1 MYKSREEILEIE
13 HKLLRQLVDRMTE
26 EPVDAESV
34 CSFFSGVV
42 SMTDALFEKEGDG

>member
-1 MYKSREEILEIE
+1 MYKSREEILEAE
-13 HKLLRQLVDRMTE
+13 HKLLQKVVSMISKQLT
-26 EPVDAESV
+26 DAENA